1 MVIVYVGMVYMSKF
15 DIIMLFGVYYNIKY
29 NELLSRKVYIWILLY
44 MYNVRFVLSF
54 IFVFVEFGYCFV

>member
-1 MVIVYVGMVYMSKF
+1 
-15 DIIMLFGVYYNIKY
+15 MLFGVNYNIKY

-44 MYNVRFVLSF
+44 MYIVRFELSF